1 MTRTQF
7 FTHRP
12 PSSGIHLL
20 SDPFPER
27 LNGQTSLFT
36 RAELLSSQ
44 REFIASS
51 GRLRLTAEA
60 TAAKKK

>member
-7 FTHRP
+7 FSHRP
-12 PSSGIHLL
+12 PTSGIHLL
-20 SDPFPER
+20 TDPFPER

-36 RAELLSSQ
+36 RAETLSSQ

-51 GRLRLTAEA
+51 GRLRMSAEETAV
-60 TAAKKK
+60 KKK